1 MFIFQFFRHLLL
13 LFSFPVSYIGRHFRL
28 SSMLSRDSVKSRLN
42 SDAGMS
48 FTEFTYQ
55 MFQAYDFLHLY
66 RNFGCTVQLGGSD
79 QWGNIVSGVDLIHRA
94 TGKEAHGVTVPL
106 LTTSTGEKFGKS
118 EGNAVWLDASKTS
131 DVSQ

>member
-1 MFIFQFFRHLLL
+1 MFIFQFLRHLLL
-13 LFSFPVSYIGRHFRL
+13 LFSCCVIGRHFRL

>member
-1 MFIFQFFRHLLL
+1 MSWVVCSTYINV
-13 LFSFPVSYIGRHFRL
+13 LFSYSFFLFSLIMLLVGRHFRL

-94 TGKEAHGVTVPL
+94 TGKEAHGVTG
-106 LTTSTGEKFGKS
+106 SRHMNF
-118 EGNAVWLDASKTS
+118 
-131 DVSQ
+131 